1 MEIFIELTG
10 HLAHSN
16 QGKQLR
22 SGRIELPDQATLAD
36 ALAYV
41 GVPAKIPYI
50 VTINGTLARS
60 GQSLQEGAVIC
71 LIPPI
76 SGG

>member
-1 MEIFIELTG
+1 MEIIVELTG
-10 HLAHSN
+10 YLAHSS

-22 SGRIELPDQATLAD
+22 SGKITLPDQATLD
-36 ALAYV
+36 EALALV

-50 VTINGTLARS
+50 VTINGKLAKP
-60 GQSLQEGAVIC
+60 GQALLEGAVVC